1 MKDRTT
7 GSWWSMYHWTDSKIR
22 VHGLYCTIALLI
34 RALMLRK
41 VRQKGLRL
49 SGKRVMRELGEIR
62 EVINIYQKKRRQ
74 KTERRPTVFSKVT
87 KVQEQLMAILMLD
100 EEKTSLLG

>member
-1 MKDRTT
+1 
-7 GSWWSMYHWTDSKIR
+7 MYHWTDSKIR

-41 VRQKGLRL
+41 VRQKGLHL
-49 SGKRVMRELGEIR
+49 SGKRVLRELSEIR

-74 KTERRPTVFSKVT
+74 KTERRQTVFSKVSD
-87 KVQEQLMAILMLD
+87 VQKQLMSILMLD
-100 EEKTSLLG
+100 EEKNSLLG